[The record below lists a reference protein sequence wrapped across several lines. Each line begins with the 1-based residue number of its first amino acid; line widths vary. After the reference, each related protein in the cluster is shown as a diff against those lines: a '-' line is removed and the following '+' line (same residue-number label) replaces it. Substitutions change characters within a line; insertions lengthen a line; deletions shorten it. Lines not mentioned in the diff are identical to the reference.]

1 MPARRR
7 GSTPITPKSR
17 GRCRPWSTTQ
27 RGAGS
32 PTQRARSARLKA
44 PRVDDLEA
52 KQLHD
57 HPRAAETKPWGLLLL
72 LMAMTSIGPTTLNVV
87 VPALPQMAN
96 RLASDVATIQLTVTV
111 YLLAL
116 AGGQL
121 VMGPLSDR
129 FGRRP
134 VVLAGLALTAAA
146 SVLAISVGTVT
157 SLIVARVLQALGA
170 SAGIVVSRAII
181 RDLFDRNRAASM
193 LGLVATVMVVVPT
206 LGPLIGGL
214 LETGFG
220 WPSIFIF
227 TAVTS
232 GAVVIWAAL
241 ALPETRKLNAA
252 PGARQSFFADLSDLA
267 RSAKFCGYVC
277 AGAFGSATFFAFLG
291 GGPHV
296 IITLMERSPAE
307 YGVWFAICSIGYMA
321 GNYGASRLST
331 RYGIDTMIWWGI
343 GFEAVGVVLSA
354 ILAMFAMHWGPVIVF
369 GPQLIVNFGNGLL
382 LPGAISGAVSVR
394 AQAAGTAAGI
404 IGFTQMALGA
414 AITQYAGTLLAESP
428 TAVPLAMLMVAL
440 VAALAISFGLLVRR
454 P

>member
-1 MPARRR
+1 
-7 GSTPITPKSR
+7 
-17 GRCRPWSTTQ
+17 
-27 RGAGS
+27 
-32 PTQRARSARLKA
+32 
-44 PRVDDLEA
+44 
-52 KQLHD
+52 
-57 HPRAAETKPWGLLLL
+57 
-72 LMAMTSIGPTTLNVV
+72 MAMTSIGPTTLNVV

-146 SVLAISVGTVT
+146 SVLAILVGTVG
-157 SLIVARVLQALGA
+157 SLIAARVLQAFGA

-181 RDLFDRNRAASM
+181 RDLFDKNRAAAM

-214 LETGFG
+214 LDQGFG
-220 WPSIFIF
+220 WESIFLF

-232 GAVVIWAAL
+232 ALVVVWASL
-241 ALPETRKLNAA
+241 ALPETRGLNI
-252 PGARQSFFADLSDLA
+252 PGARQGFFRDLA
-267 RSAKFCGYVC
+267 GLVRSAKFLGYVC
-277 AGAFGSATFFAFLG
+277 AGSFGSATFFAFLG

-296 IITLMERSPAE
+296 IITLMERSAPE
-307 YGVWFAICSIGYMA
+307 FGVWFAVCSIGYMA
-321 GNYGASRLST
+321 GNFGASRLST
-331 RYGIDTMIWWGI
+331 HYGIDRMIWAGI
-343 GFEAVGVVLSA
+343 AFEAAGVALAAVLA
-354 ILAMFAMHWGPVIVF
+354 TFALHWGPIIVF

-404 IGFTQMALGA
+404 IGFSQMALGA
-414 AITQYAGTLLAESP
+414 AITQYSGTLLAESP
-428 TAVPLAMLMVAL
+428 SALPLALLMVGV
-440 VAALAISFGLLVRR
+440 VAALTISFGFLVRR
-454 P
+454 T

>member
-1 MPARRR
+1 MDDPGA
-7 GSTPITPKSR
+7 K
-17 GRCRPWSTTQ
+17 RPHDHS
-27 RGAGS
+27 
-32 PTQRARSARLKA
+32 RSA
-44 PRVDDLEA
+44 ETA
-52 KQLHD
+52 KPD
-57 HPRAAETKPWGLLLL
+57 TTKPWGLLLL

-96 RLASDVATIQLTVTV
+96 RLASDVATIQLVITV

-116 AGGQL
+116 ASGQL

-146 SVLAISVGTVT
+146 SVLAISVGTVS

-193 LGLVATVMVVVPT
+193 IGLVATVMVVVPT

-220 WPSIFIF
+220 WQAIFVF

-232 GAVVIWAAL
+232 GAVVMWAAI

-252 PGARQSFFADLSDLA
+252 PGARQSYIADLSDLA
-267 RSAKFCGYVC
+267 RSAKFWGYVC

-307 YGVWFAICSIGYMA
+307 YGVWFAVCSIGYMA

-331 RYGIDTMIWWGI
+331 GFGIDRMIWWGI
-343 GFEAVGVVLSA
+343 GFEALGVMLSA
-354 ILAMFAMHWGPVIVF
+354 ILALFAMPWGPVIVF

-414 AITQYAGTLLAESP
+414 AIAQYSGTLLAESGS
-428 TAVPLAMLMVAL
+428 ALPLAMLMVEL